1 MSASEPVP
9 HYYQED
15 EIDLKQLFRSLT
27 QRKWFIFGF
36 TGFVTALAVTY
47 ALSIPPTYQ
56 ASISFVSPSQS
67 SILQLNKVKL
77 TSETS
82 ETSETVYRKFL
93 NTMISSNFQKKV
105 FEDNN
110 YFARLNPENK
120 PIENV
125 DDYIGGFT
133 KSIQIKDIKTKKDE
147 ITNYENP
154 IEFTMEGSDAVIM
167 SSFLNDLA
175 SASDS
180 EAINNFLN
188 VINQKINIRLN
199 EISKQKEL
207 LLTRA
212 KQDRLSQI
220 KRIKEAD
227 QQKIDEINDQ
237 IARLR
242 VKAKKDRLNK
252 IQVLSDS
259 ATIADSLG
267 ITENNFKIMGDAQKA
282 NAAALTV
289 AIGDNQELPQWYLF
303 GSKALAT
310 EIEVL
315 RNRDND
321 DPYVPEIVNLQ
332 IALKEIQ
339 SNQTLRT
346 LESREDDSP
355 FIAEINQLDVEAIKL
370 KSFSLD
376 STGIN
381 AMQINQYAYP
391 EKSPIKPKKR
401 LIVAVAF
408 VAGFMLSIFLVFI
421 MNAFRQEDNKSTA

>member
-1 MSASEPVP
+1 
-9 HYYQED
+9 
-15 EIDLKQLFRSLT
+15 
-27 QRKWFIFGF
+27 
-36 TGFVTALAVTY
+36 
-47 ALSIPPTYQ
+47 
-56 ASISFVSPSQS
+56 
-67 SILQLNKVKL
+67 
-77 TSETS
+77 
-82 ETSETVYRKFL
+82 
-93 NTMISSNFQKKV
+93 
-105 FEDNN
+105 
-110 YFARLNPENK
+110 
-120 PIENV
+120 
-125 DDYIGGFT
+125 
-133 KSIQIKDIKTKKDE
+133 
-147 ITNYENP
+147 
-154 IEFTMEGSDAVIM
+154 M

>member
-15 EIDLKQLFRSLT
+15 EIDLKQLFRSLA
-27 QRKWFIFGF
+27 QRKWFIIGF
-36 TGFVTALAVTY
+36 TGFITLLAVVYSLIIT
-47 ALSIPPTYQ
+47 PTYQ

-67 SILQLNKVKL
+67 SILQLNKIKL

-93 NTMISSNFQKKV
+93 NTMISINFQKKV

-125 DDYIGGFT
+125 DDYIGEFIE
-133 KSIQIKDIKTKKDE
+133 SIQIKDIKTKKDV
-147 ITNYENP
+147 IINYENP
-154 IEFTMEGSDAVIM
+154 LKFTMEGGSANIM

-175 SASDS
+175 NAADS
-180 EAINNFLN
+180 ETISNFLD
-188 VINQKINIRLN
+188 VISQKINIRLN

-227 QQKIDEINDQ
+227 QQKIDEINGQ

-252 IQVLSDS
+252 IQVLSDA
-259 ATIADSLG
+259 ATIAESLG
-267 ITENNFKIMGDAQKA
+267 ITENNFKVMGDAQKS
-282 NAAALTV
+282 NTAALTV

-303 GSKALAT
+303 GSKALVA

-332 IALKEIQ
+332 NTLKEIQ

-370 KSFSLD
+370 KSISLD

-381 AMQINQYAYP
+381 AMQISQYAYP
-391 EKSPIKPKKR
+391 EESPITPKKR
-401 LIVAVAF
+401 QIVAVAF
-408 VAGFMLSIFLVFI
+408 VAGFILSIFLVFI
-421 MNAFRQEDNKSTA
+421 MNTFRQEDEKVAS

>member
-1 MSASEPVP
+1 
-9 HYYQED
+9 
-15 EIDLKQLFRSLT
+15 
-27 QRKWFIFGF
+27 
-36 TGFVTALAVTY
+36 
-47 ALSIPPTYQ
+47 
-56 ASISFVSPSQS
+56 
-67 SILQLNKVKL
+67 
-77 TSETS
+77 
-82 ETSETVYRKFL
+82 
-93 NTMISSNFQKKV
+93 
-105 FEDNN
+105 
-110 YFARLNPENK
+110 
-120 PIENV
+120 
-125 DDYIGGFT
+125 
-133 KSIQIKDIKTKKDE
+133 
-147 ITNYENP
+147 
-154 IEFTMEGSDAVIM
+154 MEGGSANIM

-175 SASDS
+175 NAADS
-180 EAINNFLN
+180 ETISNFLD
-188 VINQKINIRLN
+188 VISQKINIRLN

-227 QQKIDEINDQ
+227 QQKIDEINGQ

-252 IQVLSDS
+252 IQVLSDA
-259 ATIADSLG
+259 ATIAESLG
-267 ITENNFKIMGDAQKA
+267 ITENNFKVMGDAQKS
-282 NAAALTV
+282 NTAALTV

-303 GSKALAT
+303 GSKALVA

-332 IALKEIQ
+332 NTLKEIQ

-370 KSFSLD
+370 KSISLD

-381 AMQINQYAYP
+381 AMQISQYAYP
-391 EKSPIKPKKR
+391 EESPITPKKR
-401 LIVAVAF
+401 QIVAVAF
-408 VAGFMLSIFLVFI
+408 VAGFILSIFLVFI
-421 MNAFRQEDNKSTA
+421 MNTFRQEDEKVAS